1 MHSTATDNVA
11 KIGKIIVAVAV
22 LDVTSVKNRT
32 KIVMTIT
39 IRIGLTPFN
48 DFNCSPNHFAKP
60 LSDIPFANAK
70 PPQIKLIHPKGALLQ
85 LPSQ

>member
-1 MHSTATDNVA
+1 
-11 KIGKIIVAVAV
+11 
-22 LDVTSVKNRT
+22 
-32 KIVMTIT
+32 MTIT

-70 PPQIKLIHPKGALLQ
+70 PPPNKINTPQGSSFAT
-85 LPSQ
+85 SQSMIRRCFQYF